1 MRLTD
6 KRNKKNDSM
15 KKVILS
21 VLTLG
26 MLTSCSCSGL
36 NVTFSH
42 TDAQAQEQ
50 RPLTGFERIELLGS
64 LDVKYQQ
71 ADSFS
76 VRVDAPVE
84 VLKKVETRVDGN
96 KLVVK
101 MKGDGKWINFGVA
114 DSKNVTVY
122 VTSPDFLGIMLKG
135 SGDFESQGLL
145 DTDNLEISL
154 QGSGDIAFDDVIC
167 DQVDVSLV
175 GSGDVDVKNVKA
187 LRSFINL
194 VGSGDVK
201 MNFDN
206 SGIVEATMT
215 GSGDITLNGKV
226 KKYKSN
232 VRGSGDINAG
242 GLMILEERTETTIK

>member
-1 MRLTD
+1 
-6 KRNKKNDSM
+6 
-15 KKVILS
+15 
-21 VLTLG
+21 

-206 SGIVEATMT
+206 SGIVEATVT

-226 KKYKSN
+226 QRYNSS

-242 GLMILEERTETTIK
+242 GLMILEK

>member
-1 MRLTD
+1 
-6 KRNKKNDSM
+6 M
-15 KKVILS
+15 KKVLLA
-21 VLTLG
+21 VFALG
-26 MLTSCSCSGL
+26 MLASCSCSGL
-36 NVTFSH
+36 NVNFTR
-42 TDAQAQEQ
+42 TEAQAEEQ
-50 RPLTGFERIELLGS
+50 RALTGFERIELLGS

-76 VRVDAPVE
+76 VRVEAPVE

-96 KLVVK
+96 KLVVR
-101 MKGDGKWINFGVA
+101 MKGEGKLINFGVA
-114 DSKNVTVY
+114 DSRDVTVY
-122 VTSPDFLGIMLKG
+122 VTSPDFLGILLKG

-154 QGSGDIAFDDVIC
+154 QGSGDISFDDVIC
-167 DQVDVSLV
+167 DQVEVSLV

-187 LRSFINL
+187 QRSYINL

-206 SGIVEATMT
+206 SGMVEATVT